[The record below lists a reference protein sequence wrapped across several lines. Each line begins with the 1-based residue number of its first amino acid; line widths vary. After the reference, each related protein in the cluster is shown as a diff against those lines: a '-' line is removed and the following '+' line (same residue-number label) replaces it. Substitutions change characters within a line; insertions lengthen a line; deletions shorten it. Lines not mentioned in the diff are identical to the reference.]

1 LNALLFRALRS
12 LADGRFH
19 SGEAVARELGRSR
32 ATLSTVMKHA
42 PEFGVRVFSVPGR
55 GYRLPEP
62 IEFLDKAAVERE
74 LGAAKGR
81 VDLSVLDE
89 IESTNS
95 LLAEMAARGA
105 ASGTCLAAEWQS
117 AGRGRHGRP
126 WLARLGGSL
135 TFSMLW
141 RFERGVAQL
150 TGLSLAVALA
160 ATRAL
165 AQFGIPANVKWPND
179 LVIGYEKLG
188 GILVEA
194 SGDMLGPS
202 VAVIGIGVNWR
213 LDDKTLDRI
222 GQPATDVL
230 SHAAALPSRNAV
242 LGAMLRELVAVLD
255 EFEAR
260 GFAALRDAWRK
271 AHAYQG
277 QRVRITTPAEP
288 PYEADIV
295 DIADD
300 GALVVADGARMVKLT
315 SAEISLRPA

>member
-1 LNALLFRALRS
+1 LNTLLFRALRS

-42 PEFGVRVFSVPGR
+42 PQFGVQVFSVPGR
-55 GYRLPEP
+55 GYRLPEA
-62 IEFLDKAAVERE
+62 IEFLDKPAVERE
-74 LGAAKGR
+74 MGAAQGR
-81 VDLSVLDE
+81 VDLLVLDE
-89 IESTNS
+89 IASTNS
-95 LLAEMAARGA
+95 RLAAMAAEGA

-150 TGLSLAVALA
+150 SGLSLVVALA

-165 AQFGIPANVKWPND
+165 TKFGIPARVKWPND
-179 LVIGYEKLG
+179 LVIDYRKLG

-202 VAVIGIGVNWR
+202 AAVIGIGINWR
-213 LDDKTLDRI
+213 LDDKTLARI
-222 GQPATDVL
+222 DQPATDVY
-230 SHAAALPSRNAV
+230 SHVASAPSRNAV
-242 LGAMLRELVAVLD
+242 LGALIGELVLVLD
-255 EFEAR
+255 EFEAH
-260 GFAALRDAWRK
+260 GFASLRDAWRE

-277 QRVRITTPAEP
+277 ERVRVTTPTEP
-288 PYEADIV
+288 PYDADIV
-295 DIADD
+295 DIAED
-300 GALVVADGARMVKLT
+300 GGLVVAEGARMVKLT

>member
-1 LNALLFRALRS
+1 LNTLLFRALRS

-19 SGEAVARELGRSR
+19 SGETVARELGRSR

-42 PEFGVRVFSVPGR
+42 PQFGVQVFSVPGR

-74 LGAAKGR
+74 LGDAKDR
-81 VDLSVLDE
+81 VDLLVFDE
-89 IESTNS
+89 IASTNTR
-95 LLAEMAARGA
+95 LAQLAAEGA
-105 ASGTCLAAEWQS
+105 PSGTCLAAEWQS

-126 WLARLGGSL
+126 WLARIGGSL
-135 TFSMLW
+135 TFSVLW

-165 AQFGIPANVKWPND
+165 AGFGIPARVKWPND
-179 LVIGYEKLG
+179 LVIDFEKLG

-202 VAVIGIGVNWR
+202 VAVIGIGINWQ
-213 LDDKTLDRI
+213 LDEKILKRI
-222 GQPATDVL
+222 DQPATDVL
-230 SHAAALPSRNAV
+230 AHAAAPPSRNAV
-242 LGAMLRELVAVLD
+242 LGAMLRELVGVLD
-255 EFEAR
+255 EFDAR
-260 GFAALRDAWRK
+260 GFAALRDAWREV
-271 AHAYQG
+271 HAYQG
-277 QRVRITTPAEP
+277 LRVRVTTPSEP

-295 DIADD
+295 DIAED
-300 GALVVADGARMVKLT
+300 GGLVVADGARMVKLT